1 MTRTFRAL
9 LPKKRGSQAPHPIVI
24 VAGLGLAI
32 APLVLGLALLCVSP
46 TLVDSESAVPLDGA
60 GVSDV
65 DVPTA
70 SLDTDK
76 PLSGESGYQ
85 DRDEGEPS
93 FSISAV
99 GIASLLGTLSVR
111 SERQDGYNRDL
122 FAHWVDADG
131 DGCDTRKEVLIA
143 ESLDPVTLLGGCE
156 IQGGR
161 WVSLYDGVATSSPE
175 GFDIDHFVPL
185 KEAWES
191 GADLWSDQQRSDF
204 ANDLDFAESL
214 IAVSASSNR
223 SKGAGDP
230 TEWMPPQR
238 GFHCTYIA
246 TWITVKATW
255 GLSVDEVERETLN
268 TEWAKCSS

>member
-1 MTRTFRAL
+1 MTRTFRTL
-9 LPKKRGSQAPHPIVI
+9 LPKKESSKSPHPVVI
-24 VAGLGLAI
+24 VAGLGMVI
-32 APLVLGLALLCVSP
+32 ALFALGLVVSCVSP
-46 TLVDSESAVPLDGA
+46 AVVDGERAAPLDGA

-65 DVPTA
+65 EVPTA
-70 SLDTDK
+70 SLERDEAR
-76 PLSGESGYQ
+76 LGELGNQ
-85 DRDEGEPS
+85 DRGEGEPS

-99 GIASLLGTLSVR
+99 GIASLLGSLSVT
-111 SERQDGYNRDL
+111 SERQEGYNRDL
-122 FAHWVDADG
+122 FAHWIDADG

-161 WVSLYDGVATSSPE
+161 WVSLYDGVETPNPE

-191 GADLWSDQQRSDF
+191 GADLWSDQQRRDF
-204 ANDLDFAESL
+204 ANDLDFPESL

-223 SKGAGDP
+223 SKGSGDP

-238 GFHCTYIA
+238 DFHCTYIA
-246 TWITVKATW
+246 AWITVKATW
-255 GLSVDEVERETLN
+255 GLSVDQVEREKLD
-268 TEWAKCSS
+268 TEWAKCS